1 LSDVGVIPNEL
12 SFAAW
17 AWRCHFSTRGVSAFW
32 SPACHRD
39 NFGFATT
46 GLVPRSVERE
56 DDPMKRRQFITLVGG
71 AAALPFAANAQQP
84 RSSSAIDEAMRRA
97 VERKDVA
104 GVVVMAA
111 DRNRVIYQGAFGV
124 ADIGEARPLRLDAL
138 FRIASMTK
146 AVTSTAAMQ
155 LVEQGRFAIEDPVE
169 KYMPEFAKLSVI
181 ESFDGATGA
190 YRVRPA
196 TKTVTV
202 RQLFTHTS
210 GLGYNFTNPIVRDFK
225 PRAGEDYP
233 VGPLVFEPG
242 ERWLYG
248 TSVDWLGRLVERV
261 SGLSLEDYFRQRI
274 FTPLGMPDTFY
285 FVPKDKEARL
295 ATVNRRL
302 ADGTTAT
309 DSVQPPTSGFTPIG
323 GGGLSST
330 ANDYIRFTRALLNG
344 GELDGARILQA
355 RTVTLMGQNHIGAL
369 GVPALKTAMPERS
382 DDFSFVADGRD
393 KWGLGFLITADAV
406 PGKRS
411 AGSLSWGGIDNTYY
425 WLDPTRGITGV
436 ILMQFLP
443 FADRKALALYDTFER
458 GVYQLAD
465 ASR

>member
-1 LSDVGVIPNEL
+1 
-12 SFAAW
+12 
-17 AWRCHFSTRGVSAFW
+17 
-32 SPACHRD
+32 
-39 NFGFATT
+39 
-46 GLVPRSVERE
+46 
-56 DDPMKRRQFITLVGG
+56 MKRREFITLVGG

-84 RSSSAIDEAMRRA
+84 QSSLAIDEAMRGA
-97 VERKDVA
+97 VARKEVA

-111 DRNRVIYQGAFGV
+111 DRKGIIYQGAFGV
-124 ADIGEARPLRLDAL
+124 ADIAEARPLKLDAL

-169 KYMPEFAKLSVI
+169 KYLPEFAKLSVF

-196 TKTVTV
+196 TKAVTV
-202 RQLFTHTS
+202 RHLLTHTS
-210 GLGYNFTNPIVRDFK
+210 GLGYAFTNPTVRDFK
-225 PRAGEDYP
+225 PRAGEEYP
-233 VGPLVFEPG
+233 VGPLVFEAG
-242 ERWLYG
+242 ERWLYS
-248 TSVDWLGRLVERV
+248 TSTDWVGRLVEKV
-261 SGLSLEDYFRQRI
+261 SGQSLEDYFRQHI
-274 FTPLGMPDTFY
+274 FTPLGMADTFY

-295 ATVNRRL
+295 VTVNRRT
-302 ADGTTAT
+302 ADGSIAKE
-309 DSVQPPTSGFTPIG
+309 SVQPPTSGFTPIG

-330 ANDYIRFTRALLNG
+330 AYDYLRFTRALLNG
-344 GELDGARILQA
+344 GELDGARILSA
-355 RTVTLMGQNHIGAL
+355 GTAALMGQNHIGAV
-369 GVPALKTAMPERS
+369 GVPAQKTALPERS
-382 DDFSFVADGRD
+382 DDFSFIADGRD

-406 PGKRS
+406 PGRRS
-411 AGSLSWGGIDNTYY
+411 AGSLSWGGINNTYY

-443 FADRKALALYDTFER
+443 FADRKALALYDVFER